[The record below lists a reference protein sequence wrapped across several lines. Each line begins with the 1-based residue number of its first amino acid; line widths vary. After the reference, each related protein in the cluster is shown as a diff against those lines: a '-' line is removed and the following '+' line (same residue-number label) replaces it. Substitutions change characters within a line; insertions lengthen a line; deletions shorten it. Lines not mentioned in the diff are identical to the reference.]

1 MDNPC
6 QREKERAL
14 KAGGEWELATEAAR
28 RYVITKPLDPELD
41 LAPKSPEY
49 LEEMQKA
56 FEREAAARK
65 AYIEAMTAWH
75 DCEKVHSS

>member
-1 MDNPC
+1 MEDPC
-6 QREKERAL
+6 QNERERAI

-28 RYVITKPLDPELD
+28 RYVITKPLDESD
-41 LAPKSPEY
+41 LTPKSPKY
-49 LEEMQKA
+49 LEEMQSA

-75 DCEKVHSS
+75 DCEKVQSS